1 MIGPHHRSK
10 GDSMTTRLAVVLTL
24 LSVSAGALLAQ
35 GGIRPGRW
43 ETSMQMEMAGS
54 PVQLPPMKTTRCVT
68 PAEAKDPSSLQA
80 DPAGGR
86 GGKSDCKVSD
96 QKMSGN
102 TISWKVTCSSPQ
114 AMTGTGEMT
123 FADDTYTGTMKMNMA
138 QGAMSM
144 KMEGKRLGDCTN

>member
-1 MIGPHHRSK
+1 
-10 GDSMTTRLAVVLTL
+10 MTTRLAVVLTL
-24 LSVSAGALLAQ
+24 LGVSAVALIAQ
-35 GGIRPGRW
+35 GGMRPGRW
-43 ETSMQMEMAGS
+43 ETTMRMEMAGS
-54 PVQLPPMKTTRCVT
+54 PVQMPPMKATRCVT
-68 PAEAKDPSSLQA
+68 PEQAKDPSSLNS
-80 DPAGGR
+80 DPSGGR

-102 TISWKVTCSSPQ
+102 TMSWKIACTSPD

-123 FADDTYTGTMKMNMA
+123 FADDSYTGTMKMNMA